1 MLDILNNNDWK
12 RPIYFT
18 GGSFQDEEYIWMK
31 DYLQLEGLVYKLV
44 PIKTPENPENPYQ
57 LGRIDSEKMLKIIK
71 KWDWGNSKSRNIY
84 HDPETRKNSISFRS
98 NLVRLAD
105 KLIQEEKF
113 EKAEEVLDIAMEN
126 MPIEFFGFYS
136 LLTPFV
142 SAYQKID
149 RDEKANSLATTLNT
163 KYIQKLNFFKSF
175 NLKGQQNYSEQI
187 FTEIERYRNLVDSSC
202 DYNDKN
208 GFCHILIQDF
218 IKNTSDF
225 SLLYSAY
232 EYFLPMTNYISILYS
247 NNLNETGRLLFESIS
262 SVYINQIKLYK
273 NIPQNELIYY
283 KESIE
288 TLINNFKTLVE
299 NFQLLEMDLDVIKKA
314 NNDLDETIKPFLEN

>member
-1 MLDILNNNDWK
+1 M
-12 RPIYFT
+12 
-18 GGSFQDEEYIWMK
+18 
-31 DYLQLEGLVYKLV
+31 
-44 PIKTPENPENPYQ
+44 
-57 LGRIDSEKMLKIIK
+57 
-71 KWDWGNSKSRNIY
+71 
-84 HDPETRKNSISFRS
+84 
-98 NLVRLAD
+98 
-105 KLIQEEKF
+105 
-113 EKAEEVLDIAMEN
+113 
-126 MPIEFFGFYS
+126 
-136 LLTPFV
+136 TPFV

-175 NLKGQQNYSEQI
+175 NLKSQQNYSEQI

-232 EYFLPMTNYISILYS
+232 EYFLPMTNYISVLYS

-262 SVYINQIKLYK
+262 SVYINQIKLYE
-273 NIPQNELIYY
+273 NIPQDEMIYY

-314 NNDLDETIKPFLEN
+314 NNDLDKTIKPFLEN

>member
-1 MLDILNNNDWK
+1 
-12 RPIYFT
+12 
-18 GGSFQDEEYIWMK
+18 
-31 DYLQLEGLVYKLV
+31 
-44 PIKTPENPENPYQ
+44 
-57 LGRIDSEKMLKIIK
+57 
-71 KWDWGNSKSRNIY
+71 
-84 HDPETRKNSISFRS
+84 
-98 NLVRLAD
+98 
-105 KLIQEEKF
+105 
-113 EKAEEVLDIAMEN
+113 MEN

-149 RDEKANSLATTLNT
+149 RDEKANSLATTLNS
-163 KYIQKLNFFKSF
+163 KYIQKLNFFESF

-262 SVYINQIKLYK
+262 SVYINQIKLYE
-273 NIPQNELIYY
+273 NIPQDEMIYY

-299 NFQLLEMDLDVIKKA
+299 NFQLLEMDLDVIEKA

>member
-1 MLDILNNNDWK
+1 MCI
-12 RPIYFT
+12 R
-18 GGSFQDEEYIWMK
+18 
-31 DYLQLEGLVYKLV
+31 
-44 PIKTPENPENPYQ
+44 
-57 LGRIDSEKMLKIIK
+57 DSLK
-71 KWDWGNSKSRNIY
+71 S
-84 HDPETRKNSISFRS
+84 
-98 NLVRLAD
+98 
-105 KLIQEEKF
+105 
-113 EKAEEVLDIAMEN
+113 
-126 MPIEFFGFYS
+126 
-136 LLTPFV
+136 
-142 SAYQKID
+142 
-149 RDEKANSLATTLNT
+149 
-163 KYIQKLNFFKSF
+163 
-175 NLKGQQNYSEQI
+175 QQNYSEQI

-262 SVYINQIKLYK
+262 SVYINQIKLYE
-273 NIPQNELIYY
+273 NIPQDEMIYY

-299 NFQLLEMDLDVIKKA
+299 NFQLLEMDLEVIKKA

>member
-1 MLDILNNNDWK
+1 
-12 RPIYFT
+12 
-18 GGSFQDEEYIWMK
+18 
-31 DYLQLEGLVYKLV
+31 
-44 PIKTPENPENPYQ
+44 
-57 LGRIDSEKMLKIIK
+57 
-71 KWDWGNSKSRNIY
+71 
-84 HDPETRKNSISFRS
+84 
-98 NLVRLAD
+98 
-105 KLIQEEKF
+105 
-113 EKAEEVLDIAMEN
+113 MEN
-126 MPIEFFGFYS
+126 MPVEFFGFYS

-175 NLKGQQNYSEQI
+175 NLKSQQNYSEQI

-262 SVYINQIKLYK
+262 SVYINQIKLYE
-273 NIPQNELIYY
+273 NIPQDEMIYY

>member
-1 MLDILNNNDWK
+1 
-12 RPIYFT
+12 
-18 GGSFQDEEYIWMK
+18 MK

-149 RDEKANSLATTLNT
+149 RNKKANSLATTLNT

-175 NLKGQQNYSEQI
+175 NLKSQQNYSEQI

-262 SVYINQIKLYK
+262 SVYINQIKLYE
-273 NIPQNELIYY
+273 NIPQN
-283 KESIE
+283 
-288 TLINNFKTLVE
+288 
-299 NFQLLEMDLDVIKKA
+299 
-314 NNDLDETIKPFLEN
+314 

>member
-1 MLDILNNNDWK
+1 
-12 RPIYFT
+12 
-18 GGSFQDEEYIWMK
+18 
-31 DYLQLEGLVYKLV
+31 
-44 PIKTPENPENPYQ
+44 
-57 LGRIDSEKMLKIIK
+57 
-71 KWDWGNSKSRNIY
+71 
-84 HDPETRKNSISFRS
+84 
-98 NLVRLAD
+98 
-105 KLIQEEKF
+105 
-113 EKAEEVLDIAMEN
+113 MEN

-149 RDEKANSLATTLNT
+149 RNKKANSLATTLNT

-175 NLKGQQNYSEQI
+175 NLKSQQNYSEQI

-262 SVYINQIKLYK
+262 SVYINQIKLYE
-273 NIPQNELIYY
+273 NIPQDEMIYY

-299 NFQLLEMDLDVIKKA
+299 NFQLLEMDLDVIEKA